1 MSSASTCAVFGGSGF
16 LGQRLCR
23 QLLAAGFTVR
33 SVSRT
38 GRPKGDAQ
46 PWWSQVNWLSA
57 DIGTD
62 TAAPALSGADLLFHL
77 ACSTYP
83 STSNLDAA
91 FDLESNLVGSVRM
104 FQTAVKCNVRR
115 LIFISSGGTVYGLP
129 QQNPIPETHPT
140 NPICSYGIQKL
151 AIEKYL
157 YLFRELKDL
166 DSVVLRVSNLYGEFQ
181 NLERPLGAVSHFTH
195 RAVAGNPIDIW
206 GDGGV
211 RRDYIHADDVV
222 SALLKSITYQGPE
235 HLFNIGSGRSV
246 SLNQLLDLIKQRVGK
261 EIVVNYSP
269 ARRFDVQE
277 NVLDITRAAKELGW
291 RPSISLETGLDRLL
305 ESKRASSLRR

>member
-1 MSSASTCAVFGGSGF
+1 
-16 LGQRLCR
+16 
-23 QLLAAGFTVR
+23 
-33 SVSRT
+33 
-38 GRPKGDAQ
+38 
-46 PWWSQVNWLSA
+46 
-57 DIGTD
+57 
-62 TAAPALSGADLLFHL
+62 
-77 ACSTYP
+77 
-83 STSNLDAA
+83 
-91 FDLESNLVGSVRM
+91 M